1 MITIDK
7 VLLHDKKRMKHFA
20 QVLFYYKGIYC
31 NSIVETNLKTLESKI
46 NYVMVLHGGS
56 EQVDREIKEKGYK
69 PDQNVLNEL
78 QQVDIEKIIE
88 SVRQSEILKKY
99 L

>member
-1 MITIDK
+1 MITINK
-7 VLLHDKKRMKHFA
+7 VLLHDKKRLKHFS
-20 QVLFYYKGIYC
+20 QVLLYYKDIHC

-56 EQVDREIKEKGYK
+56 EEADKEIRAKGYK
-69 PDQNVLNEL
+69 PDQNILDEL
-78 QQVDIEKIIE
+78 QQEEKEMILETI
-88 SVRQSEILKKY
+88 RQSEILKKY

>member
-7 VLLHDKKRMKHFA
+7 VLLHDKKRLKHFA
-20 QVLFYYKGIYC
+20 QVLLYYKGVHC

-56 EQVDREIKEKGYK
+56 EEADKEIKEKGYK
-69 PDQNVLNEL
+69 PDQNVLKEL
-78 QQVDIEKIIE
+78 QQEEKEKIID
-88 SVRQSEILKKY
+88 SVKQSEILKKY